1 MNNIIKAPQSFCAGV
16 KKEWDKIKWP
26 TKATIAKQTFIVV
39 IISAI
44 IVGIIVL
51 ADAGALEIISRFF

>member
-1 MNNIIKAPQSFCAGV
+1 MNNIIKAPQSFCTGV

-26 TKATIAKQTFIVV
+26 EKATIAKQTFIVV

-44 IVGIIVL
+44 IVETIVL

>member
-1 MNNIIKAPQSFCAGV
+1 MNNIIKAPQSFCTGV

-44 IVGIIVL
+44 IVGVIVL